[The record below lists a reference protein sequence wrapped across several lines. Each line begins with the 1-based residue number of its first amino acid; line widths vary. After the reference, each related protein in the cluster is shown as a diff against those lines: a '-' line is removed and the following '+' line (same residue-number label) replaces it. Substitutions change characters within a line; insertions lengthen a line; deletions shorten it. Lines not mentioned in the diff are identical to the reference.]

1 MKKVLVTGLN
11 GKDKATAY
19 VGSMNCFCRMRKNM
33 DNHDGY
39 SDLIDAIGRNFVD
52 DESLSLTQFSSITS
66 TPPDVMAEV
75 SAILC
80 MSCPEITR
88 EALSIAEHYG
98 IPIVVASMGILFDG
112 DKPRDGVSRAN
123 AEILLSISQKKAVF
137 YCEEDKNLLEALR
150 MITEVEMEAGLYDL
164 NNRKLK
170 TK

>member
-19 VGSMNCFCRMRKNM
+19 VGSVNCFCRMRKNE
-33 DNHDGY
+33 NG
-39 SDLIDAIGRNFVD
+39 LISFAGRNLVD
-52 DESLSLTQFSSITS
+52 DESLSLTQFPSITS

-164 NNRKLK
+164 NNRELK